1 MLRCKVL
8 KHVCAS
14 ARSLAA
20 LAPAA
25 SSATLAAAPRRSFAA
40 APSPNEAVKRQ
51 LGRPGNSVKIGIVG
65 MPNIGKSTMFNCLSM
80 QNVPAS
86 NFPFCTIDPN
96 NAVVRVPDPRME
108 WLTTVVKPQSTV
120 PAVLS
125 ITDIA
130 GLVKGASE
138 GKGLGNEFL
147 SHIGAV
153 DAIYHLVRV
162 FPNKVR
168 FSGQR

>member
-1 MLRCKVL
+1 MLRRTVL
-8 KHVCAS
+8 KAASLSLRTSLGAS
-14 ARSLAA
+14 AAA
-20 LAPAA
+20 LPVVRVPQRFLSPTEPA
-25 SSATLAAAPRRSFAA
+25 
-40 APSPNEAVKRQ
+40 KRQ

-96 NAVVRVPDPRME
+96 NSVVKVPDPRVD
-108 WLTTVVKPQSTV
+108 WLVANTKPQNTV

-162 FPNKVR
+162 FPNQVR
-168 FSGQR
+168 QSPLGL